1 MELKNNSPVRG
12 LSLDQITSQIQSGI
26 YSLLYNGTVESDDH
40 YYTASNEPAT
50 VKLVNF
56 KSGFYLIG
64 YTRVSDSIIILFL
77 VNPTTGKS
85 EIGYITLD
93 LDENLDDKITAL
105 YQCDEKDCGDTVLDN
120 LIPILNTPQINYSP
134 IVTSELSEAV
144 NNVVYSDCLNF
155 SIDHP
160 IRRALYKPE
169 ICTDAIYW
177 TDKYNR
183 PRFLV
188 LNNIYTA
195 PSVVDEQRTLKV
207 DTTCDEYTNIL
218 DCEKINIFRNVKQ
231 AFIEPIEILETGRLP
246 VGTVQFTLAYSD
258 EDGNRLSDYFNVTNP
273 VTIIKDSYNQSI
285 SSIQGAPATVVS
297 NKSVKLRISNLDDR
311 FRYYNLVAI
320 ETVNGNPNCKLA
332 GTFPIDRTEYTY
344 TANEQITAPVAI
356 TEILVKLSKY
366 DTAGIITTADS
377 RLLLADLT
385 VKNPANYQRVAN
397 DINLKWQSIAL
408 PEATLSSYKN
418 GVIAANY
425 RGFLRNEVYP
435 FGIVFEFEDGSE
447 SPVYHIPGRAKTPN
461 DTIKIPANN
470 LDIVKTSICDP
481 DKEYEQWQVYNTAS
495 KGTRAPEFN
504 QLISDLTIG
513 VEEVTEEYNV
523 LTTIYKLPSHFT
535 IVPDRYDVPTKTQK
549 YKWKF
554 VPETISYSIA
564 NATAIN
570 PLPFT
575 PLNNPPSNF
584 AFGPDPRP
592 DLTAK
597 SSNVETT
604 TTVEVTSNIDT
615 IAEWK
620 LNKNNDDLYNDD
632 PTEGEFTDLYPVSL
646 VRYLLIEQ
654 YNYVTTYKYTY
665 KKGIFEDENLDKL
678 GCYESVFETGVMA
691 YWESTETYPCDPLVW
706 GDLAGK
712 PIRHHKFP
720 ECSISPH
727 FSHITDY
734 VNISDTTDFY
744 DFNFIHPLG
753 VQLDLNSLKDSLFR
767 NVRDGII
774 SEEDVARIVGF
785 KIVRGNR
792 VNDKSIVAKGL
803 MYDVWVQKKVIPGLS
818 RPEYYYY
825 PNYPYN
831 DLSDDKFICTDKGI
845 YNTTNTDQNY
855 KNYQNQY
862 PQRHPYS
869 TKANKRFTFHS
880 PDTHFNRPPLGSA
893 IELELE
899 MYGKGVGMYVPVEG
913 HARYKILK
921 KEITRSAYGI
931 GSALGITTSI
941 LLKDFASLPNLAVT
955 SAEAILNLIK
965 LATPFARVAVQFNSI
980 ANYNKAKPLLDRKSL
995 VSKKGQKI
1003 RRLDKVYYLN
1013 EGTVQNVGDIAQ
1025 FNNYSRE
1032 ASVFLRT
1039 NTVVSPTSVQDNS
1052 RFLINDPKV
1061 KDISGKSLF
1070 DVSSFYASIKRSV
1083 PDQYGLIHTID
1094 YIFTGQKYNFKKLTP
1109 ADAIEVDQRDMY
1121 VITPLSQSSIS
1132 VGGTIFGGD
1141 TFISRFSLKRQHRY
1155 FIEERR
1161 GFPDNTEVNFSE
1173 LGNVGYPVYFIDTN
1187 RNPLA
1192 DLIQRVTNEIT
1203 TLDGPLEGRNTSDP
1217 YNLNTMEDAVGNSN
1231 RKLTALDKI
1240 RPVRDLL
1247 NSILDQLAGTVF
1259 ANLDAKDGPISF
1271 RLKQFMEY
1279 GNMYMYSY
1287 GVPYFFV
1294 ESDYNSELRHIGPNF
1309 SDEFYPHVTNDI
1321 PNKWFQEA
1329 IDTPQSFLYN
1339 RDFSLQN
1346 KQNYFRPL
1354 PLGYD
1359 ANLTCAEN
1367 LTNRVIYSDKD
1378 SQSISSDKWL
1388 TFRPG
1393 NYYDFPL
1400 TRGRLID
1407 ITAIVSERL
1416 VIRFQH
1422 GAAMHNAM
1430 DTLQLNDARSI
1441 IVGTGGLFAQRP
1453 LTFLSGEVGFAG
1465 SQNKDIIIC
1474 EFGTFYVD
1482 AERGSIIQF
1491 SDGPKD
1497 ITLQNRVWFLNNLPF
1512 NIIKDFPDVD
1522 VDNTYHYRNPIG
1534 ITMVFDNKY
1543 KRLIITKKDY
1553 KLKSEWKGVVTHVG
1567 NKFYHNINEISVTNT
1582 RYFIDRSFTI
1592 SYSPLLNQ
1600 WISFHS
1606 YEPNTYIANN
1616 QMYISVSGQSAYT
1629 HLQTNK
1635 AYQIVYGKLAPY
1647 ILELPYFY
1655 GGITDMLGTVQV
1667 YNEALEY
1674 RGKND
1679 FKQYFDKFFNKS
1691 VIWNKYQTSG
1701 LLNLVYH
1708 DPNNDDL
1715 AIDYPKYKTDSVDV
1729 LFYSKDNY
1737 HTFNHIWNIAFKKDF
1752 IWRENDQSI
1761 ILKTLNVTRSNY
1773 EQDTDNFDRIRGK
1786 EVFIRLTNDKYF
1798 RYKFKTVLQIL
1809 KTEHSIY

>member
-64 YTRVSDSIIILFL
+64 HTRISDNLIILFL
-77 VNPTTGKS
+77 VNPTTDKS

-105 YQCDEKDCGDTVLDN
+105 YQCDEKDCGDTVLDR
-120 LIPILNTPQINYSP
+120 LLPILDTPQINYVP
-134 IVTSELSEAV
+134 IVTSELQEAV
-144 NNVVYSDCLNF
+144 GPVVYSNCLNF
-155 SIDHP
+155 SIDYP

-169 ICTDAIYW
+169 ICSDAIYW
-177 TDKYNR
+177 TDNYNR
-183 PRFLV
+183 PRFLS
-188 LNNIYTA
+188 LNNILTA
-195 PSVVDEQRTLKV
+195 PSVIDEQRTLKV
-207 DTTCDEYTNIL
+207 DTTCDEYTNTL

-231 AFIEPIEILETGRLP
+231 AFVEAVEILETGRLP
-246 VGTVQFTLAYSD
+246 VGTVQFTIAYAD

-273 VTIIKDSYNQSI
+273 VTIISDSYNQSI
-285 SSIQGAPATVVS
+285 SSIQGAPAAVVS
-297 NKSVKLRISNLDDR
+297 NKSVKLKISNLDDK
-311 FRYYNLVAI
+311 FRYYNLIAI
-320 ETVNGNPNCKLA
+320 ETVNGNANCKKV
-332 GTFPIDRTEYTY
+332 GTFEIDRTEYTY
-344 TANEQITAPVAI
+344 TANEQITAPVDL
-356 TEILVKLSKY
+356 TEILVKLGKY
-366 DTAGIITTADS
+366 NTASIITSADN

-397 DINLKWQSIAL
+397 DIKIKWQSIAL

-418 GVIAANY
+418 GIVAANY

-435 FGIVFEFEDGSE
+435 FAIVFEFEDGSE
-447 SPVYHIPGRAKTPN
+447 SPAYHIPGRTKTS
-461 DTIKIPANN
+461 DDAIKIPASN
-470 LDIVKTSICDP
+470 LDIVKSSVCDP

-495 KGTRAPEFN
+495 KGTRAPEFTD
-504 QLISDLTIG
+504 LISDIQTEVFRETESFIVSYTLKYVPQHFLISSSSVVDRG
-513 VEEVTEEYNV
+513 SMSVQSQWIKVEAGYVYPS
-523 LTTIYKLPSHFT
+523 LPRS
-535 IVPDRYDVPTKTQK
+535 
-549 YKWKF
+549 
-554 VPETISYSIA
+554 
-564 NATAIN
+564 
-570 PLPFT
+570 LPF
-575 PLNNPPSNF
+575 PDLENPDPSF
-584 AFGPDPRP
+584 AFGPEPKPDYLKSKKNCTLKTSTILLTKTVTPKYPIWKVSDSTTEPYIPRDPSP
-592 DLTAK
+592 GESYSSTKYKEIVGTA
-597 SSNVETT
+597 SETVWT
-604 TTVEVTSNIDT
+604 YI
-615 IAEWK
+615 
-620 LNKNNDDLYNDD
+620 
-632 PTEGEFTDLYPVSL
+632 
-646 VRYLLIEQ
+646 
-654 YNYVTTYKYTY
+654 TTYDYEYDAPILSDTS
-665 KKGIFEDENLDKL
+665 LDKL
-678 GCYESVFETGVMA
+678 GCYESVFETGDMA
-691 YWESTETYPCDPLVW
+691 YWESTETYPCDPAVW

-734 VNISDTTDFY
+734 ISVDDSTSFY
-744 DFNFIHPLG
+744 DFNFIHPMG
-753 VQLDLNSLKDSLFR
+753 VKVDINSIKDSLYKA
-767 NVRDGII
+767 VRDKVIT
-774 SEEDVARIVGF
+774 EEDVRRIVGF

-803 MYDVWVQKKVIPGLS
+803 LYDVWIQKKIIPGLS
-818 RPEYYYY
+818 KPEYYYY

-831 DLSDDKFICTDKGI
+831 DLAPDKFISSNRGI
-845 YNTTNTDQNY
+845 YSPFNTEADY
-855 KNYQNQY
+855 KRYQDLA
-862 PQRHPYS
+862 PQLHPYS
-869 TKANKRFTFHS
+869 GFRNKRYTFHS

-899 MYGKGVGMYVPVEG
+899 MHGKGVGMYVPVEG

-921 KEITRSAYGI
+921 RSVSRGAY
-931 GSALGITTSI
+931 ALGGTLGLLTGV
-941 LLKDFASLPNLAVT
+941 LLKDFANMANLAIT
-955 SAEAILNLIK
+955 SGETILNLIK
-965 LATPFARVAVQFNSI
+965 LATPFSRIATQFNSI
-980 ANYNKAKPLLDRKSL
+980 GNYNKSKSLLNRKSL
-995 VSKKGQKI
+995 KSKEGQKI

-1013 EGTVQNVGDIAQ
+1013 EGTVQNVGDVAQ

-1039 NTVVSPTSVQDNS
+1039 NTFLLSPSVRDTSRILPNNRFQDY
-1052 RFLINDPKV
+1052 NDKLNF
-1061 KDISGKSLF
+1061 DI
-1070 DVSSFYASIKRSV
+1070 SSFYSSIKRVV
-1083 PDQYGLIHTID
+1083 PDQYGQIHTIE
-1094 YIFTGQKYNFKKLTP
+1094 YIFTGQKYNFKKLTVF
-1109 ADAIEVDQRDMY
+1109 DIEVDNRDMY

-1132 VGGTIFGGD
+1132 VGGTVFGGD

-1187 RNPLA
+1187 RNPLG
-1192 DLIQRVTNEIT
+1192 DLVQAMTEGLNYTESELTGSDNEYNI
-1203 TLDGPLEGRNTSDP
+1203 EGFDDEKESSRR
-1217 YNLNTMEDAVGNSN
+1217 L
-1231 RKLTALDKI
+1231 RKDKI
-1240 RPVRDLL
+1240 V
-1247 NSILDQLAGTVF
+1247 NVKNFITSVLDQLAGTVF
-1259 ANLDAKDGPISF
+1259 SNLDEFNALNTKMKA
-1271 RLKQFMEY
+1271 LVEY

-1294 ESDYNSELRHIGPNF
+1294 ESDYNSDLRHIGPNF

-1321 PNKWFQEA
+1321 PNKWFQEP
-1329 IDTPQSFLYN
+1329 IDIFQSFLYN
-1339 RDFSLQN
+1339 RDFSKQN
-1346 KQNYFRPL
+1346 KENFFRPL

-1359 ANLTCAEN
+1359 PNLVCAEN
-1367 LTNRVIYSDKD
+1367 LTNRVIYSDRD
-1378 SQSISSDKWL
+1378 AQAVNSPDRWL

-1393 NYYDFPL
+1393 NYYDFAL
-1400 TRGRLID
+1400 TRGKLID
-1407 ITAIVSERL
+1407 ITAIISERL

-1422 GAAMHNAM
+1422 GAALHNAM
-1430 DTLQLNDARSI
+1430 DTLQLSDNRSI
-1441 IVGTGGLFAQRP
+1441 IVGTAGLFAQRP
-1453 LTFLSGEVGFAG
+1453 LTYLSGEVGFAG
-1465 SQNKDIIIC
+1465 SQHKDIIIC
-1474 EFGTFYVD
+1474 EFGTFYID

-1491 SDGPKD
+1491 SDSPKD

-1512 NIIKDFPDVD
+1512 NIKKDFPEVD
-1522 VDNTYHYRNPIG
+1522 IDNTYHFRNPIG
-1534 ITMVFDNKY
+1534 ITMVYDNKY
-1543 KRLIITKKDY
+1543 KRIIITKKDY
-1553 KLKSEWKGVVTHVG
+1553 KLKSEWKGIVTQS
-1567 NKFYHNINEISVTNT
+1567 NNRFYHNLNEIAVTNT

-1635 AYQIVYGKLAPY
+1635 AYQITYGTLQPY

-1655 GGITDMLGTVQV
+1655 GGITDMLGTVHV

-1674 RGKND
+1674 NGKND
-1679 FKQYFDKFFNKS
+1679 FKQYFDKFFNKC
-1691 VIWNKYQTSG
+1691 VVWNKYQTSG

-1752 IWRENDQSI
+1752 VWRENSESI
-1761 ILKTLNVTRSNY
+1761 ILKTLNVSRANY

-1786 EVFIRLTNDKYF
+1786 EVFVRLTNDKYF

>member
-77 VNPTTGKS
+77 VNPITGKS

-120 LIPILNTPQINYSP
+120 LLPILNTPQINYSP

-273 VTIIKDSYNQSI
+273 VTIIRDSYNQSI

-344 TANEQITAPVAI
+344 TANEQIAEPVAI
-356 TEILVKLSKY
+356 TEILVKLAKY

-397 DINLKWQSIAL
+397 DITLKWQSIAL

-418 GVIAANY
+418 GVVAANY

-447 SPVYHIPGRAKTPN
+447 SPVYHIPGRAKTP
-461 DTIKIPANN
+461 DDALKIPANN
-470 LDIVKTSICDP
+470 LDIVKSSTCDP
-481 DKEYEQWQVYNTAS
+481 EKEYEQWQVYNTAS
-495 KGTRAPEFN
+495 KGTRAPEFD
-504 QLISDLTIG
+504 QLITEIKTTVSEI
-513 VEEVTEEYNV
+513 VEEYQVIKKIYSIPAHYTTYQLYNDDTEEYDEYWQYV
-523 LTTIYKLPSHFT
+523 PLT
-535 IVPDRYDVPTKTQK
+535 
-549 YKWKF
+549 
-554 VPETISYSIA
+554 ESYSYSNIVQ
-564 NATAIN
+564 ID

-575 PLNNPPSNF
+575 PLTTPPSNF

-592 DLTAK
+592 DLTK
-597 SSNVETT
+597 ISTSVDYT
-604 TTVEVTSNIDT
+604 TTVTVNGITGFPNY
-615 IAEWK
+615 K
-620 LNKNNDDLYNDD
+620 LDKNGDGVYNDN
-632 PTEGEFTDLYPVSL
+632 PTDGERVDLYPNKVDGYMTIGEL
-646 VRYLLIEQ
+646 TYT
-654 YNYVTTYKYTY
+654 TTYTYTY
-665 KKGIFEDENLDKL
+665 NKQVLDDESLDKL
-678 GCYESVFETGVMA
+678 GCYESVFETGVMS

-734 VNISDTTDFY
+734 INIDDITDFY
-744 DFNFIHPLG
+744 EFNFTHPLG
-753 VQLDLNSLKDSLFR
+753 VQLDINSLKDSLFK
-767 NVRDGII
+767 NVRDGVI

-785 KIVRGNR
+785 KVVRGNR

-831 DLSDDKFICTDKGI
+831 DLSDDKFICTNKGV
-845 YNTTNTDQNY
+845 YNTNNTDNDY
-855 KNYQNQY
+855 EDYQRVY
-862 PQRHPYS
+862 PQKHPYS
-869 TKANKRFTFHS
+869 TKKNKRFTFHS

-921 KEITRSAYGI
+921 KGVTRSAYGI
-931 GSALGITTSI
+931 GAALGIVTGI
-941 LLKDFASLPNLAVT
+941 LLKDFANLPNLAIT
-955 SAEAILNLIK
+955 SAETILNLLK
-965 LATPFARVAVQFNSI
+965 LATPFARIATQFNSV
-980 ANYNKAKPLLDRKSL
+980 ANYNRSKPLLNRKSL
-995 VSKKGQKI
+995 LSKKGEKI

-1013 EGTVQNVGDIAQ
+1013 EGTVQNVGDVAQ

-1039 NTVVSPTSVQDNS
+1039 NTLINPPSTTDTS
-1052 RFLINDPKV
+1052 RFLISDNKV
-1061 KDISGKSLF
+1061 KEQNGKSLF
-1070 DVSSFYASIKRSV
+1070 DVSSFYASIKRTV

-1121 VITPLSQSSIS
+1121 VITPLSQSSIA

-1173 LGNVGYPVYFIDTN
+1173 LANVGYPMYFVDTN

-1192 DLIQRVTNEIT
+1192 DLISQVTEGIGYVDS
-1203 TLDGPLEGRNTSDP
+1203 TLSNGASTSDQ
-1217 YNLNTMEDAVGNSN
+1217 YNLTTFESGASGNQNKKDRAVG
-1231 RKLTALDKI
+1231 RIKPI
-1240 RPVRDLL
+1240 RDFL
-1247 NSILDQLAGTVF
+1247 NSVLDQLAGTVF
-1259 ANLDAKDGPISF
+1259 ANLDVHDKNYATGIRK
-1271 RLKQFMEY
+1271 LMEY

-1400 TRGRLID
+1400 TRGKLID

-1453 LTFLSGEVGFAG
+1453 ITFLSGEVGFAG

-1635 AYQIVYGKLAPY
+1635 AYQIVYGTLAPY

-1737 HTFNHIWNIAFKKDF
+1737 HTFNHIWNVAFKKDF

-1761 ILKTLNVTRSNY
+1761 ILKTLNTTRSNY

>member
-120 LIPILNTPQINYSP
+120 LIPILDTPQINYSP
-134 IVTSELSEAV
+134 IVTSELSEAI

-195 PSVVDEQRTLKV
+195 PSVVDEQRTLKL

-231 AFIEPIEILETGRLP
+231 AFLEPIEILETGRLP

-344 TANEQITAPVAI
+344 TANEQIVAPIDIA
-356 TEILVKLSKY
+356 EILIKLSKY

-397 DINLKWQSIAL
+397 NIKLKWQSIAL

-418 GVIAANY
+418 GVVAANY

-447 SPVYHIPGRAKTPN
+447 SPVYHIPGRAKTGN
-461 DTIKIPANN
+461 DAIRIPANN
-470 LDIVKTSICDP
+470 LDIVKSSTCDP

-495 KGTRAPEFN
+495 KGTKAPEFN
-504 QLISDLTIG
+504 NLISSIS
-513 VEEVTEEYNV
+513 TETSREIETFTVVYV
-523 LTTIYKLPSHFT
+523 LKYIPEHF
-535 IVPDRYDVPTKTQK
+535 Y
-549 YKWKF
+549 
-554 VPETISYSIA
+554 
-564 NATAIN
+564 IN
-570 PLPFT
+570 PAVVMNTGTQTAPSQWKKQEAYYVYPQLPKTLPFSD
-575 PLNNPPSNF
+575 LDNPPTNF
-584 AFGPDPRP
+584 AFGPEPKPDYLTTKPNCVRTTNTVLITKDVVDTYPIWKVSDNTSEPYTLRDPNNNETYS
-592 DLTAK
+592 LTK
-597 SSNVETT
+597 HKESIGMLPETT
-604 TTVEVTSNIDT
+604 WT
-615 IAEWK
+615 
-620 LNKNNDDLYNDD
+620 
-632 PTEGEFTDLYPVSL
+632 
-646 VRYLLIEQ
+646 
-654 YNYVTTYKYTY
+654 YVTTYQYEY
-665 KKGIFEDENLDKL
+665 DIPLLADESLDKL
-678 GCYESVFETGVMA
+678 GCYQSIFETGVMA

-734 VNISDTTDFY
+734 VNLSDNISY
-744 DFNFIHPLG
+744 YNFNFIHPLG
-753 VQLDLNSLKDSLFR
+753 VELDINSLKDSLFK
-767 NVRDGII
+767 NVRDGVI
-774 SEEDVARIVGF
+774 SEEDVNRIIGF

-803 MYDVWVQKKVIPGLS
+803 MYDVWIQKKVIPGLS

-831 DLSDDKFICTDKGI
+831 DLSPDKFICSNKNI
-845 YNTTNTDQNY
+845 YSPFNNEADY
-855 KNYQNQY
+855 KKYQSLA
-862 PQRHPYS
+862 PQLHPYS
-869 TKANKRFTFHS
+869 GVRNKRFTFHS
-880 PDTHFNRPPLGSA
+880 PDTHFNRPPLGNS

-899 MYGKGVGMYVPVEG
+899 MYGTGVGMYVPVEG
-913 HARYKILK
+913 HARYKVLK
-921 KEITRSAYGI
+921 RGVSRGAY
-931 GSALGITTSI
+931 ALGGTLGLLTAV
-941 LLKDFASLPNLAVT
+941 LLKDFANMANLAIT
-955 SAEAILNLIK
+955 SGETILNLIK
-965 LATPFARVAVQFNSI
+965 LATPFMRVATQFNSV
-980 ANYNKAKPLLDRKSL
+980 ANYSKSKPLLNRKSL
-995 VSKKGQKI
+995 LSKQGQKI

-1013 EGTVQNVGDIAQ
+1013 EGTVQNVGDVAQ

-1032 ASVFLRT
+1032 SSVFFRT
-1039 NTVVSPTSVQDNS
+1039 NNFLNSPSVRDTSRILPENRFQDY
-1052 RFLINDPKV
+1052 NDK
-1061 KDISGKSLF
+1061 LNF
-1070 DVSSFYASIKRSV
+1070 NVSSFYGSIKRTV

-1121 VITPLSQSSIS
+1121 VITPLSQSSIN

-1187 RNPLA
+1187 RNPLGDIVQA
-1192 DLIQRVTNEIT
+1192 MV
-1203 TLDGPLEGRNTSDP
+1203 EGLAYTDSQFTGTDQE
-1217 YNLNTMEDAVGNSN
+1217 YNIE
-1231 RKLTALDKI
+1231 ALDDGNQTARKI
-1240 RPVRDLL
+1240 RKDKIVNVKNLIT
-1247 NSILDQLAGTVF
+1247 SIIDQLAGTVF
-1259 ANLDAKDGPISF
+1259 SNLDEFNAANVK
-1271 RLKQFMEY
+1271 LKTLMEY

-1359 ANLTCAEN
+1359 ANLVCAEN

-1430 DTLQLNDARSI
+1430 DTLQLSDARSI

-1453 LTFLSGEVGFAG
+1453 ITFLSGEVGFAG

-1616 QMYISVSGQSAYT
+1616 QMYISVSGESAYT

-1798 RYKFKTVLQIL
+1798 RYKFKTVLQLL

>member
-26 YSLLYNGTVESDDH
+26 YHLLYNGTVESDDH

-64 YTRVSDSIIILFL
+64 HTRISDNLIILFV

-105 YQCDEKDCGDTVLDN
+105 YQCDEKDCGDTVLDR
-120 LIPILNTPQINYSP
+120 LLPILDTPQINYVP
-134 IVTSELSEAV
+134 IVTSELQEAV
-144 NNVVYSDCLNF
+144 GPVVYSNCLNF
-155 SIDHP
+155 SIDYP

-169 ICTDAIYW
+169 ICSDAIYW
-177 TDKYNR
+177 TDNYNR
-183 PRFLV
+183 PRFLS
-188 LNNIYTA
+188 LNNIFTA
-195 PSVVDEQRTLKV
+195 PSVIDEQRTLKV

-231 AFIEPIEILETGRLP
+231 AFIEAVEILETGRLP
-246 VGTVQFTLAYSD
+246 VGTVQFTIAYAD

-273 VTIIKDSYNQSI
+273 VTIISDSYNQSI
-285 SSIQGAPATVVS
+285 SSIQGAPPAVVS
-297 NKSVKLRISNLDDR
+297 NKSVKLKISNLDDK

-320 ETVNGNPNCKLA
+320 ETVNGNANCKKV
-332 GTFPIDRTEYTY
+332 GTFEIDRTEYTY
-344 TANEQITAPVAI
+344 TANEQITAPVDL
-356 TEILVKLSKY
+356 TEILVKLGKY
-366 DTAGIITTADS
+366 NTASIITSADN

-397 DINLKWQSIAL
+397 DIKIKWQSIAL

-418 GVIAANY
+418 GIVAANY

-435 FGIVFEFEDGSE
+435 FAIVFEFEDGSE
-447 SPVYHIPGRAKTPN
+447 SPAYHIPGRAKTPN
-461 DTIKIPANN
+461 DAIRIPASN
-470 LDIVKTSICDP
+470 LDIVKSSVCDP

-495 KGTRAPEFN
+495 KGTRAPEFD
-504 QLISDLTIG
+504 QLISDIKTTTETV
-513 VEEVTEEYNV
+513 VEDVDVY
-523 LTTIYKLPSHFT
+523 TTIYFS
-535 IVPDRYDVPTKTQK
+535 PDHYKVKAGDFNLVTAKYTLFWENYPDQYRYSNNNIIT
-549 YKWKF
+549 
-554 VPETISYSIA
+554 S
-564 NATAIN
+564 
-570 PLPFT
+570 LPF
-575 PLNNPPSNF
+575 PDLANPPSGF

-592 DLTAK
+592 DLTSKGTYTA
-597 SSNVETT
+597 T
-604 TTVEVTSNIDT
+604 TTVIVTT
-615 IAEWK
+615 IQGEPIYK
-620 LNKNNDDLYNDD
+620 EFD
-632 PTEGEFTDLYPVSL
+632 PTTELYDIDPSDEAE
-646 VRYLLIEQ
+646 IESDVKIVGYTTVQ
-654 YNYVTTYKYTY
+654 KYDYTTTYSYVYT
-665 KKGIFEDENLDKL
+665 KPVLEDESLSKVS
-678 GCYESVFETGVMA
+678 CYESIFETGEMA
-691 YWESTETYPCDPLVW
+691 YWESTETYPCDPAVW

-727 FSHITDY
+727 FSHITEY
-734 VNISDTTDFY
+734 INLSDNVDFY
-744 DFNFIHPLG
+744 EFNFIHPMG
-753 VQLDLNSLKDSLFR
+753 VKVDTNSIKDSLYKA
-767 NVRDGII
+767 VRDKII
-774 SEEDVARIVGF
+774 TEEDVRRIVGF

-803 MYDVWVQKKVIPGLS
+803 LYDVWIQKKVIPGLS
-818 RPEYYYY
+818 KPEYYYY

-831 DLSDDKFICTDKGI
+831 DLSDDRFICSNKGI
-845 YNTTNTDQNY
+845 YSTFNNDSEY
-855 KNYQNQY
+855 KRLQREY

-869 TKANKRFTFHS
+869 DKSNKRYTFHS
-880 PDTHFNRPPLGSA
+880 PDTHFNRPPLGNA

-921 KEITRSAYGI
+921 REITRGAYGI
-931 GSALGITTSI
+931 GAGLGIVTGI
-941 LLKDFASLPNLAVT
+941 LLKDFANLANLAIT
-955 SAEAILNLIK
+955 SAETILNLLK
-965 LATPFARVAVQFNSI
+965 LATPFARIATQFNSV
-980 ANYNKAKPLLDRKSL
+980 ANYNRSIPLLNRKSL
-995 VSKKGQKI
+995 LSNRGNKI

-1013 EGTVQNVGDIAQ
+1013 EGTVQNVGDVAQ

-1032 ASVFLRT
+1032 SSVFLRT
-1039 NTVVSPTSVQDNS
+1039 ATKLNKTSKTDNS
-1052 RFLINDPKV
+1052 RFLISDKRTVLENGR
-1061 KDISGKSLF
+1061 SEF
-1070 DVSSFYASIKRSV
+1070 NVSSFYASIKRSV
-1083 PDQYGLIHTID
+1083 PDQYGQIHTIE
-1094 YIFTGQKYNFKKLTP
+1094 YIFTGQKYNFKKL
-1109 ADAIEVDQRDMY
+1109 DSSAIEVDNRDMY
-1121 VITPLSQSSIS
+1121 VTTPLSQASIS

-1141 TFISRFSLKRQHRY
+1141 TFISRFSLKRHHRY

-1173 LGNVGYPVYFIDTN
+1173 LGNVGYPVYFVDTN

-1192 DLIQRVTNEIT
+1192 DLMDDVSNSVNSTERELRNEN
-1203 TLDGPLEGRNTSDP
+1203 GNNSDE
-1217 YNLNTMEDAVGNSN
+1217 YNLGTFSDASSSSKSEDKKSGL
-1231 RKLTALDKI
+1231 RKIK
-1240 RPVRDLL
+1240 PVRDLL
-1247 NSILDQLAGTVF
+1247 LAILDQLAGTVF
-1259 ANLDAKDGPISF
+1259 SNLDELDPIQARNF
-1271 RLKQFMEY
+1271 RKLIEF

-1321 PNKWFQEA
+1321 PNKWFQEP
-1329 IDTPQSFLYN
+1329 IDIFQSFLYN
-1339 RDFSLQN
+1339 RDFSKQN
-1346 KQNYFRPL
+1346 KENFFRPL

-1359 ANLTCAEN
+1359 PNLVCAEN
-1367 LTNRVIYSDKD
+1367 LTNRVIYSDRD
-1378 SQSISSDKWL
+1378 AQAVNSPDRWL

-1393 NYYDFPL
+1393 NYYDFAL
-1400 TRGRLID
+1400 TRGKLID
-1407 ITAIVSERL
+1407 ITAIISERL

-1422 GAAMHNAM
+1422 GAALHNAM
-1430 DTLQLNDARSI
+1430 DTLQLTDNRSI

-1453 LTFLSGEVGFAG
+1453 LTYLSGEVGFAG
-1465 SQNKDIIIC
+1465 SQHKDIIIC

-1491 SDGPKD
+1491 SDSPKD

-1512 NIIKDFPDVD
+1512 NIKKDFPEVD
-1522 VDNTYHYRNPIG
+1522 IDNTYHFRNPIG
-1534 ITMVFDNKY
+1534 ITMVYDNKY
-1543 KRLIITKKDY
+1543 KRIIITKKDY
-1553 KLKSEWKGVVTHVG
+1553 KLKSEWKGIVTQS
-1567 NKFYHNINEISVTNT
+1567 NNRFYHNLNEISVTNT

-1600 WISFHS
+1600 WVSFHS

-1635 AYQIVYGKLAPY
+1635 AYQITYGTLQPY

-1655 GGITDMLGTVQV
+1655 GGITDMLGTVHV

-1674 RGKND
+1674 SGKND
-1679 FKQYFDKFFNKS
+1679 FKQYFDKFFNKC
-1691 VIWNKYQTSG
+1691 VVWNKYQTSG

-1752 IWRENDQSI
+1752 VWRENSESI
-1761 ILKTLNVTRSNY
+1761 ILKTLNVSRANY